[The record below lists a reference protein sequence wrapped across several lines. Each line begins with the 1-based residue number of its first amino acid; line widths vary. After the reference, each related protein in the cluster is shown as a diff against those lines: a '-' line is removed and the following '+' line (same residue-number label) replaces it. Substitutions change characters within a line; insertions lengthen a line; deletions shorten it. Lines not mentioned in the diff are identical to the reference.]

1 MVRKPRVHYSDREQF
16 NQERKGLDMALQS
29 KGKRNEGHETLELRT
44 SQIQSH
50 PEDVSANHRPSHEEI
65 RLRAY
70 EIYLQ
75 CGALPGKELDHWLQ
89 AERELERAEQPKAN
103 GLSI

>member
-1 MVRKPRVHYSDREQF
+1 
-16 NQERKGLDMALQS
+16 MALQG
-29 KGKRNEGHETLELRT
+29 KDKRNEGHETVEHCT

-70 EIYLQ
+70 DIYLDR
-75 CGALPGKELDHWLQ
+75 GGIPGIEVDDWLQ
-89 AERELERAEQPKAN
+89 AERELEGATPPKAN
-103 GLSI
+103 GVSIKREAQ